1 MRSNSRND
9 ILEAARRLFLRFGYN
24 GVSMRAIAKEA
35 GITTGAVYFHFRR
48 KSDIYAAVCLEAGDM
63 LIQRFRE
70 GMAAASG
77 PNRKL
82 ISIFDSFMSFFHE
95 KREYYNILMEHRTEY
110 RESDDSRNDE
120 IMMKMA
126 GIVREIDGPL
136 RMGMHNGT
144 FRDIDPGMTSLLLA
158 IIAEGLLQYKRIGLL
173 DYLNVKDGEF
183 RRFMADVVGR
193 GIQAKARKGDMK

>member
-70 GMAAASG
+70 GMAASSG

-136 RMGMHNGT
+136 RMGMQNGT

-173 DYLNVKDGEF
+173 DYLNVRDGEF

-193 GIQAKARKGDMK
+193 GIQANARKGDMQ

>member
-70 GMAAASG
+70 GMAASSG

-136 RMGMHNGT
+136 RMGMQNGT

-173 DYLNVKDGEF
+173 DYLNVRDGEF